1 MLVDLSQGGGGG
13 GVLGVQEKVPGTF
26 LWTKLINESSLRYM
40 NNEVPSPRSS
50 EVSSSGKASIE
61 DKVRPLFC
69 VTSILA
75 TSSTDSRFP
84 SF

>member
-1 MLVDLSQGGGGG
+1 MIHLVEMIL
-13 GVLGVQEKVPGTF
+13 LGVQKNVSGMF
-26 LWTKLINESSLRYM
+26 LWTKLINESSLRCM
-40 NNEVPSPRSS
+40 DNEVPSPRSS
-50 EVSSSGKASIE
+50 GVSSSDEASIE

-84 SF
+84 PF